1 MVTEFWLNNLLHLF
15 SEGRWSFTL
24 FSIWPQNCNLA
35 VLRADF
41 SESET
46 NTERSGARKNSQFA
60 ASTVFYG
67 GKWTGMGNK
76 TFLIYCHKQTGKNS
90 KTIYKFCYI
99 WEPPGLIDTHSF
111 VLLIFWA
118 CHIVWVL
125 GTKKN
130 LFLEGG
136 KRGIVAE
143 KFALS
148 SFSLASIAVW
158 IPTDEDIRQLN
169 KYEP

>member
-67 GKWTGMGNK
+67 GKWTGMGNE

-99 WEPPGLIDTHSF
+99 WEPPGLINAHPF
-111 VLLIFWA
+111 ILLIFWGLP
-118 CHIVWVL
+118 HSL
-125 GTKKN
+125 SFRYEKKS
-130 LFLEGG
+130 FFGG
-136 KRGIVAE
+136 GEERD
-143 KFALS
+143 S
-148 SFSLASIAVW
+148 SRKVRFVIIFFSFHCSVNSHW
-158 IPTDEDIRQLN
+158 WGHQTGE
-169 KYEP
+169 